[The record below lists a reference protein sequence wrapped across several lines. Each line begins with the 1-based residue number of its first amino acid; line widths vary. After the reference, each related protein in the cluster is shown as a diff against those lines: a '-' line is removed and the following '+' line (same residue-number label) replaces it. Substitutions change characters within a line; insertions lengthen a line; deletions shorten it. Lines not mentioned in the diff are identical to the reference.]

1 MRIGLDSVGKSYG
14 EREVFREVSWQ
25 ITAGERWALLGP
37 NGAGK
42 TTLLKVLAGE
52 ENVDRGKVRRAGDLR
67 ISSVKQGD
75 LAAVK
80 KSAWE
85 YLLGAF
91 EEMLQIRRRLEDLH
105 NAAAAGNASEKDML
119 EMADLQVR
127 LEMEEGYTLESRV
140 EKVLT
145 GLGFGPKQWNMPCF
159 RFSGG
164 EQMRLKL
171 GRVILNP
178 ADLLLL
184 DEPGNHLDSRQREF
198 LAQFLVGSRGT
209 MVIVTHDPEL
219 LEDAVDRVAYLFDGR
234 LFAFR
239 GNFESF
245 ERQFAEL
252 RRSRKKTFLEQQAL
266 IRSTEAFIRR
276 YKAGQRSKQAR
287 GREKVLARMKRLAPP
302 LSNGASFLFRLECR
316 QRSGKRVLETDGLQV
331 RVGDRMLNAIAWGS
345 QVRIAHF
352 DQHQEALNPRATLYD
367 ALGAR
372 MPGALR
378 QEIMDRL
385 GSFGFG
391 SDRAEEKV
399 GTLSGGERSRLHL
412 LAVLVSAANVLLL
425 DEPTNHLDE
434 DLKKSLT
441 EALAAYQ
448 GTLVVVSHD
457 RDFLEKAATRTWLL
471 QDGSLHQELGLVFP
485 ALSPDESKDGGADS
499 TVRPD
504 RKNGPGTLSKNERF
518 RLERKLRSIEKEIE
532 AVEAQIR
539 ELRERF
545 ASPGDLLPGDFAA
558 LSERLRALEADKTER
573 EESWLAIS
581 ERLESDRAC

>member
-276 YKAGQRSKQAR
+276 YKAGQRSKQ
-287 GREKVLARMKRLAPP
+287 
-302 LSNGASFLFRLECR
+302 
-316 QRSGKRVLETDGLQV
+316 
-331 RVGDRMLNAIAWGS
+331 
-345 QVRIAHF
+345 
-352 DQHQEALNPRATLYD
+352 
-367 ALGAR
+367 
-372 MPGALR
+372 
-378 QEIMDRL
+378 
-385 GSFGFG
+385 
-391 SDRAEEKV
+391 
-399 GTLSGGERSRLHL
+399 
-412 LAVLVSAANVLLL
+412 
-425 DEPTNHLDE
+425 
-434 DLKKSLT
+434 
-441 EALAAYQ
+441 
-448 GTLVVVSHD
+448 
-457 RDFLEKAATRTWLL
+457 
-471 QDGSLHQELGLVFP
+471 
-485 ALSPDESKDGGADS
+485 
-499 TVRPD
+499 
-504 RKNGPGTLSKNERF
+504 
-518 RLERKLRSIEKEIE
+518 
-532 AVEAQIR
+532 
-539 ELRERF
+539 
-545 ASPGDLLPGDFAA
+545 
-558 LSERLRALEADKTER
+558 
-573 EESWLAIS
+573 
-581 ERLESDRAC
+581 